1 MSQNNSEQMPLFS
14 NALKMLDA
22 AVKHT
27 DLEPDTVEMLKHA
40 KSTYIFSIPVRLD
53 NGSLRIFR
61 GYRVQYN
68 DACGPTKGGI
78 RYHPQVNLDEVQSLA
93 FWMTIKCS
101 VVGLPYG
108 GGKGGI
114 ELNPKDFSRME
125 IERISRG
132 FINAIA
138 EVIGPDRDIPAP
150 DVYTNPTIMGWMAD
164 QYKIVTRTHQPAVIT
179 GKPIELGG
187 SLGRGDATGRGG
199 FYCIEAL
206 RERLG
211 LAKNPTVAIQGFGNA
226 GYHFA
231 QLASRAGYKI
241 VAVSD
246 SQGAI
251 YRPDGL
257 DVESVFKQKQETKNL
272 EAVYCEGS
280 VCEVRPHDKI
290 TNAELLELGVDV
302 LVPAA
307 LENQIT
313 SNNVEKIKAKVIL
326 ELANGPTS
334 FDADRRLFERGI
346 PVIPDVLANAGG
358 VTVSY
363 FEWVQNKAGYYW
375 SEEEVHEKLGKIMK
389 ASANQVFA
397 AAQKNKTSLRTG
409 AYVVAV
415 ERIGKAIESHGTQ
428 SFFAEDGKR

>member
-1 MSQNNSEQMPLFS
+1 MSQNENNNMPLFT

-22 AVKHT
+22 AVAHT
-27 DLEPDTVEMLKHA
+27 DLEPDTVEMLKHP
-40 KSTYIFSIPVRLD
+40 KSTYMFSIPVRLD
-53 NGSLRIFR
+53 NGALKVFR

-93 FWMTIKCS
+93 FWMTIKTS
-101 VVGLPYG
+101 VVGIPYG
-108 GGKGGI
+108 GGKGGV
-114 ELNPKDFSRME
+114 EVNPKEYSKME
-125 IERISRG
+125 IERLSRG
-132 FINAIA
+132 FINAA
-138 EVIGPDRDIPAP
+138 ADVIGPDRDIPAP

-164 QYKIVTRTHQPAVIT
+164 QYKVVTRTHQPGVIT

-199 FYCIEAL
+199 FYSLQAL
-206 RERLG
+206 RDRLG
-211 LAKNPTVAIQGFGNA
+211 LPANPSVAIQGFGNA

-231 QLASRAGYKI
+231 KLASEAGYKV

-246 SQGAI
+246 SKGAI
-251 YRPDGL
+251 YMPDGL
-257 DVESVFKQKQETKNL
+257 DIESVFKQKQETRNL

-280 VCEVRPHDKI
+280 VCEVLAHDKI
-290 TNAELLELGVDV
+290 SNAELLELDVDI

-313 SNNVEKIKAKVIL
+313 LDNVDNIKAKVIL

-334 FDADRRLFERGI
+334 FDAGEKLFERGI

-375 SEEEVHEKLGKIMK
+375 EEEEVHEKLGKIMRR
-389 ASANQVFA
+389 ASNEVFDA
-397 AAQKNKTSLRTG
+397 AEKCKSSLRTG
-409 AYVVAV
+409 AYIVAV

-428 SFFAEDGKR
+428 SFFAEDK